1 MWQLEDNKKRLWSLD
16 KAFSWRNNGGNSM
29 VKVLRLV
36 AGVALGLMLAD
47 VVLAQRPRTMTQDK
61 VEPTTAVTPPPAAPP
76 SVKAKYE
83 GGVFGYNKKMEGT
96 LNFDD
101 PNQRLVFKDGKQ
113 KEILF
118 VPYAAITGAFA
129 DTHSVQPAAATV
141 AGNVPSIYALP
152 AKFIKTKVRYL
163 TVQYNDPDSK
173 VSGITSFRL
182 ENKDI
187 LDSVLNTLAG
197 KAGLNRRGEVFVRKK
212 E

>member
-1 MWQLEDNKKRLWSLD
+1 MPKGFTFAIGIVL
-16 KAFSWRNNGGNSM
+16 SM
-29 VKVLRLV
+29 SFT
-36 AGVALGLMLAD
+36 AALF
-47 VVLAQRPRTMTQDK
+47 AQRPRTMNQDK
-61 VEPTTAVTPPPAAPP
+61 SDATTNVPPPPPAPQ

-83 GGVFGYNKKMEGT
+83 GGVFGYNKKMDGT

-101 PNQRLVFKDGKQ
+101 VNQRLVFKDSTQ
-113 KEILF
+113 KERLF
-118 VPYAAITGAFA
+118 VPYGAVTGAYA

-152 AKFIKTKVRYL
+152 ARFIKTKVRYL

-173 VSGITSFRL
+173 VNGITSFRL

-197 KAGLNRRGEVFVRKK
+197 KAGLNKRGDVFVKK
-212 E
+212 ND